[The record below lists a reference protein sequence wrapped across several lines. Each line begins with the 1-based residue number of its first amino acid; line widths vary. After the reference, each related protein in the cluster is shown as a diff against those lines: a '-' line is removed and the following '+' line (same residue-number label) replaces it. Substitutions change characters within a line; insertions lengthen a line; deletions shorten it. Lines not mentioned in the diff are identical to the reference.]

1 MFASEVAEM
10 VLLSCIGFGDGI
22 CNEVNEVIRL
32 NIYNLSPPVSIPWPD
47 SEKWVGSTPRYH
59 LFSVD
64 DELVG
69 GSSI

>member
-47 SEKWVGSTPRYH
+47 SEK
-59 LFSVD
+59 
-64 DELVG
+64 
-69 GSSI
+69 